1 MADVPRSNEAMIKAV
16 TKEYDTAL
24 YSGDQGMWTVIEI
37 TRRPIAKVASQS
49 AAEDIIRRLKVADK
63 SKDQPE

>member
-1 MADVPRSNEAMIKAV
+1 MADALRSNQAMIKAV

-37 TRRPIAKVASQS
+37 TKRQVAKVASQH
-49 AAEDIIRRLKVADK
+49 AAEDLVRRLKIADK
-63 SKDQPE
+63 PQDQPE